1 GVSIFFLKNTSIKV
15 VYSIFYIK
23 VFTRRQ
29 YKEGILMKFIKKR
42 ARGIILFILGII
54 ILVNLFSNN
63 TQLINII
70 SILALLIAI
79 IVTII
84 EKKYKTENG
93 GKKKG

>member
-1 GVSIFFLKNTSIKV
+1 
-15 VYSIFYIK
+15 
-23 VFTRRQ
+23 
-29 YKEGILMKFIKKR
+29 MKFIKKR